1 MIHLHAARL
10 RSRHSPWSLQASSVS
25 GLAKVPGLETVKTLV
40 SIAMCYSFNEEL
52 KCRTSTQYAI
62 LPYPVTIFA
71 HIRVLHVIRDIR

>member
-1 MIHLHAARL
+1 
-10 RSRHSPWSLQASSVS
+10 
-25 GLAKVPGLETVKTLV
+25 
-40 SIAMCYSFNEEL
+40 MCYSFNEEL